1 MMVYAVA
8 TQSLNRKYGFVE
20 LELIRGDGDLKKV
33 ELQDPNQDDGKYM
46 HHEHG
51 RHWDSGRALK
61 VNYIPKQ
68 LRRRSGRNI
77 PDFNK
82 FNGLFVVSDKFKSIV
97 ERLEPGVHQF
107 IPLQIVEKGGEVLT
121 DMWFMVVC
129 NRLDTVD
136 RERTTMVLHLGRCW
150 TQSRDVPEDYW
161 PEGFVSRGRDEKIV
175 FNRSQIGDHHLW
187 RDKHEATMTLV
198 SDALAEALQNEGVTG
213 INFFELESV

>member
-1 MMVYAVA
+1 MMVYAVT

-33 ELQDPNQDDGKYM
+33 ELQDPTQDDGKYM

-61 VNYIPKQ
+61 VAHLPKQ

-77 PDFNK
+77 PDFDK

-107 IPLQIVEKGGEVLT
+107 IPFQIVERGGVVRA

-136 RERTTMVLHLGRCW
+136 RERTTMMLHIGRLW
-150 TQSRDVPEDYW
+150 AWSRDVPEDHW

-175 FNRSQIGDHHLW
+175 FNHAQVGNHHIW

-198 SDALAEALQNEGVTG
+198 SDAMAEALRTAGVTG
-213 INFFELESV
+213 IDFFEQESV